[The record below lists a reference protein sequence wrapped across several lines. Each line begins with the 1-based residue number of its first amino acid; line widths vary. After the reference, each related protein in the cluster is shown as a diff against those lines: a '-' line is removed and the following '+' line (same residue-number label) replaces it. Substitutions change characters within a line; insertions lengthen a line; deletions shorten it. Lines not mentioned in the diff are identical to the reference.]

1 MARGAGKQQ
10 PKPKQPAGKWEA
22 RAKADKAMAWAGVFE
37 KLVDKC
43 GLAGAFLVFV
53 CIFVLVFATSEQKHE
68 IINLFI
74 LGHGI
79 QAFYPTL
86 VSSGIF
92 ILLLFG
98 QQFYF
103 GRRVHKL
110 QIELTRLGQ
119 WKSDHQEQQIAD
131 PLHHSQGVQQGE

>member
-1 MARGAGKQQ
+1 MARGTGKQQ
-10 PKPKQPAGKWEA
+10 SKPKPPAKWEA

-53 CIFVLVFATSEQKHE
+53 CIFVVVFATSEQKHE

-74 LGHGI
+74 LGRGI

-92 ILLLFG
+92 VLLLFG

-103 GRRVHKL
+103 GRRVHNL
-110 QIELTRLGQ
+110 QLELTRLGQ
-119 WKSDHQEQQIAD
+119 WKSDHQEQQIAG
-131 PLHHSQGVQQGE
+131 PLHHSQAAQQGE